1 MFSIGKMAQYC
12 HTSIQT
18 LRYYDQIGLLKP
30 NYQDPQSKY
39 RYYKLDQIFQFTV
52 IKYLQSTNFSLEQ
65 IKEIMTNSTP
75 DMVDFWKNQEQKI
88 EARIDE
94 EKKALNL
101 ALFQQ
106 KQFQKLKIL
115 KSNLDKRPYIREV
128 KINIIKKAVPQ
139 ILTPAHTPDDMVSLL
154 DKKILDSHALPNL
167 QYCFTFQGKN
177 YHNLNE
183 IHYLSMFKEISR
195 VNKYSSLQEGRYL
208 CVSFMWNR
216 KEYLHYLDTLLNFA
230 FNNYKI
236 KNPLVIEESFP
247 LNYNQQELDSSSN
260 SITELRLRLE

>member
-18 LRYYDQIGLLKP
+18 LRYYDQIRLLKL
-30 NYQDPQSKY
+30 NYQDLQSKY

-52 IKYLQSTNFSLEQ
+52 IKYLQSTSFSLEQ

-88 EARIDE
+88 EARINE

-115 KSNLDKRPYIREV
+115 KSNLNKRPYIRDV
-128 KINIIKKAVPQ
+128 KINII
-139 ILTPAHTPDDMVSLL
+139 T
-154 DKKILDSHALPNL
+154 
-167 QYCFTFQGKN
+167 
-177 YHNLNE
+177 
-183 IHYLSMFKEISR
+183 
-195 VNKYSSLQEGRYL
+195 
-208 CVSFMWNR
+208 
-216 KEYLHYLDTLLNFA
+216 
-230 FNNYKI
+230 
-236 KNPLVIEESFP
+236 
-247 LNYNQQELDSSSN
+247 
-260 SITELRLRLE
+260 